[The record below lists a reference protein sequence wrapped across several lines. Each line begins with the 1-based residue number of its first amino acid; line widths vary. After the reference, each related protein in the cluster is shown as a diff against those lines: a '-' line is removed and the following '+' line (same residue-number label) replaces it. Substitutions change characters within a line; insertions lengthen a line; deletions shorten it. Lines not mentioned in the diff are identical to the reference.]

1 MSKLDTADV
10 GSTLRDMWE
19 TRPARPRR
27 DRKVAGVAA
36 AIARRYDI
44 DPVLVRVGFAV
55 AAVYGIGIAFY
66 VAGWL
71 LLPSAE
77 EDDPLD
83 GAGTRSAGHSIGPAA
98 WIAACVVLVAT
109 GGIFWGDNG
118 GFVLPVLAVLVLLFL
133 LHRSRGSRGLPQTDP
148 ATGAVGGSAGR
159 TGSGSAASAAG
170 GGSAGSAVGGS
181 AGSAAGGASAASAAG
196 GASAA
201 SAAGGASAASAAGG
215 ASAASAAGGVSAA
228 SAKDAADTAVPVD
241 PDAPTAHL
249 GVGAPEVH
257 ADPLDRGTPP
267 GWDPLG
273 AAPFA
278 WDLPEPA
285 QPEPA
290 PEPVRRRSR
299 LTPITL
305 ALALLGGGVAGV
317 LVMLTSGLM
326 GLPIVFATA
335 LTIVGF
341 GLVVG
346 SFARTGRGLI
356 PFALILALL
365 TWGAVETRGIL
376 PTLGRD
382 VGDISVAPTDPAALA
397 PRYDR
402 GAGTIT
408 LDLSRLDTTVPAGTD
423 ATPIRTAASV
433 GLGEIVVTVP
443 PDADLTVRAHAD
455 LGDVSYG
462 TTDQGGTD
470 AQLSVVDDLGAD
482 GVRSGRPIE
491 LDLQAGL
498 GQVEVRR
505 G

>member
-55 AAVYGIGIAFY
+55 AAVYGIGIALY

-71 LLPSAE
+71 LLPPAE
-77 EDDPLD
+77 DDDPLD
-83 GAGTRSAGHSIGPAA
+83 GAGPRPASTAVSPWA
-98 WIAACVVLVAT
+98 WVALAVALVAS
-109 GGIFWGDNG
+109 GGVFWDGDG
-118 GFVLPVLAVLVLLFL
+118 GFVLPVLAVLALLFL
-133 LHRSRGSRGLPQTDP
+133 LHRSRGS
-148 ATGAVGGSAGR
+148 
-159 TGSGSAASAAG
+159 AALQETG
-170 GGSAGSAVGGS
+170 GGSASVTGGAGVEGPGGS
-181 AGSAAGGASAASAAG
+181 SGPRSDPGGADTGETRA
-196 GASAA
+196 
-201 SAAGGASAASAAGG
+201 
-215 ASAASAAGGVSAA
+215 
-228 SAKDAADTAVPVD
+228 AADGSSVVDEAAD
-241 PDAPTAHL
+241 PDAPASRIATSST
-249 GVGAPEVH
+249 GGPEAH

-285 QPEPA
+285 QPEPEPPA
-290 PEPVRRRSR
+290 PRRKSR
-299 LTPITL
+299 LTLVTV

-317 LVMLTSGLM
+317 LVMLTSGLA

-335 LTIVGF
+335 LAVLGV

-356 PFALILALL
+356 PLALILAAL
-365 TWGAVETRGIL
+365 TWGSVEARVPLQSVAQG
-376 PTLGRD
+376 GF
-382 VGDISVAPTDPAALA
+382 GDISVAPTSADALA
-397 PRYDR
+397 ASYDR
-402 GAGTIT
+402 GAGSVN
-408 LDLSRLDTTVPAGTD
+408 LDLSQLDTTVPPGAD
-423 ATPIRTAASV
+423 ALPIRTAVNV
-433 GLGEIVVTVP
+433 GLGEIIVTVP
-443 PDADLTVRAHAD
+443 ADADLTVRAHAD
-455 LGDVSYG
+455 LGDVTYG

-470 AQLSVVDDLGAD
+470 AQLTVVDDLGAD
-482 GVRSGRPIE
+482 GLRSGRPIE

-498 GQVEVRR
+498 GTVEVRR

>member
-83 GAGTRSAGHSIGPAA
+83 GAGARPAGHSIGPAA

-148 ATGAVGGSAGR
+148 ATGAVG
-159 TGSGSAASAAG
+159 ASA
-170 GGSAGSAVGGS
+170 GSAGSGS
-181 AGSAAGGASAASAAG
+181 AGSAAGSASAASAAG
-196 GASAA
+196 SA
-201 SAAGGASAASAAGG
+201 
-215 ASAASAAGGVSAA
+215 SAA
-228 SAKDAADTAVPVD
+228 SAKDASDTAGPVD

-285 QPEPA
+285 QPEPT

-335 LTIVGF
+335 LAIVGF

-443 PDADLTVRAHAD
+443 ADADLTVRAHAD